1 MENNENLNFDS
12 LADFTYDINDMES
25 ISDEKKAILSQLN
38 VGVQSIDE
46 YSEQTEVL
54 NTIEE
59 NTPIVKID
67 LSDVDTENIV
77 LSKTEIIRALR
88 YAMIMI
94 KKVTN
99 DIEASS
105 LNITYS
111 DEGKVL
117 YRLKDNMTYVEIVG
131 TCSVC
136 KEKPILKTLSFNTTY
151 LTKLLSAATEDVL
164 IYKDKVVDSIG
175 NEKEVYK
182 VRLINGDMILDLFEG
197 NESKLVAP
205 GTKSK
210 LLFTLDGSTA
220 STLCD
225 VMVPLIQDSQEVASK
240 RAIMYNDRAVFR
252 SVTYVL
258 EIKRNFPNMCL
269 TKKELDLLKVVS
281 SKVGSNN
288 IEFYSVDSNGENRIM
303 IVAPNVTISSS
314 VSIPS
319 VDETIVARC
328 LELENAKYMEITKD
342 DFKRV
347 LFLSGLG
354 TNNTARVTMNY
365 NVENL
370 GIDAAIEG
378 RDGKS
383 SFLISGNNYNNLE
396 PRSQDVTIY
405 AVQLSVLL
413 RSFDSAKKLEIA
425 FLNSGVAFRNEEL
438 GIYAVMNY
446 SR

>member
-12 LADFTYDINDMES
+12 LTEFTYDINDMAS
-25 ISDEKKAILSQLN
+25 VSDEKKAILAQLN
-38 VGVQSIDE
+38 VGAKNIDD
-46 YSEQTEVL
+46 YTEQTEIL
-54 NTIEE
+54 DTIEE
-59 NTPIVKID
+59 NNHIVKID
-67 LSDVDTENIV
+67 LDDIDTENIV

-111 DEGKVL
+111 DDGKVL
-117 YRLKDNMTYVEIVG
+117 YRLKDNMTYVTVEG

-151 LTKLLSAATEDVL
+151 LTRLLSAATEDVL
-164 IYKDKVVDSIG
+164 IYKDMVTDPVG
-175 NEKEVYK
+175 REKEVYK
-182 VRLINGDMILDLFEG
+182 IRLINGDMILDVFEG
-197 NESKLVAP
+197 NDTKLVAP

-210 LLFTLDGSTA
+210 LLYTLDGNTA

-225 VMVPLIQDSQEVASK
+225 VMVPLIQDTQEVSSK
-240 RAIMYNDRAVFR
+240 RAILYNDRAVFR
-252 SVTYVL
+252 SVTYIL
-258 EIKRNFPNMCL
+258 EIKKEFPNMCL
-269 TKKELDLLKVVS
+269 TKKELDLLKVIS
-281 SKVGSNN
+281 SKVGQNS
-288 IEFYSVDSNGENRIM
+288 IEFYSVDSNGENRI
-303 IVAPNVTISSS
+303 IITAPNITISSS
-314 VSIPS
+314 VSIPNT
-319 VDETIVARC
+319 DETTVARC

-405 AVQLSVLL
+405 AVQLSILL
-413 RSFDSAKKLEIA
+413 KSFDSAKRLEIA
-425 FLNSGVAFRNEEL
+425 FLNSGVAFRCEEL
-438 GIYAVMNY
+438 GIYAIMNY